1 MASSKMSVSE
11 ANSRASNEKRF
22 LFQSIL
28 GQGSFGTVMKAKDKV
43 TGDLVAIKI
52 VKTHSSLLDRIL
64 KRRSKELAEAH
75 QEVDMLLKLSHK
87 NVLHMES
94 YYEFRVKLKEVGLC
108 IVTEYCSNGNLQQYL
123 SSNDSKPGRDDCMN
137 WYLQLTSGLA
147 YIHSKGIVH
156 RDLKPPNILITS
168 SNDLKIADVGLAK
181 AVWDLKTESNE
192 APSDTS
198 FLHYMSSITGTPCY
212 MAPEVWEEHYNTS
225 SDVFS
230 LALIFI
236 MIREAPS
243 PLLPVGK
250 WNERTDSIG
259 LLLYRYPDSRL
270 EEPVSLFS
278 PSFSVSD
285 QKEKLLF
292 NKMLQYDYHKRPTLQ
307 EIMTEIEDMRR
318 PRPQELETTSDEDNG
333 DNSSWCVII

>member
-1 MASSKMSVSE
+1 MSVSE
-11 ANSRASNEKRF
+11 ANSRASKEKRF
-22 LFQSIL
+22 LFQSVL
-28 GQGSFGTVMKAKDKV
+28 GQGSFGTVMKAKDTV

-75 QEVDMLLKLSHK
+75 QEVDILLKLSHE
-87 NVLHMES
+87 NVLRMES
-94 YYEFRVKLKEVGLC
+94 YYEFSVKFKEVGLC
-108 IVTEYCSNGNLQQYL
+108 IVTEYCANGNLQLYL
-123 SSNDSKPGRDDCMN
+123 SSSDPKPGRGDCMK
-137 WYLQLTSGLA
+137 WYSQLTAGLA

-192 APSDTS
+192 VPSDTS

-225 SDVFS
+225 SDIFS
-230 LALIFI
+230 LGLIFV
-236 MIREAPS
+236 MIREAPN
-243 PLLPVGK
+243 PLLPIGK
-250 WNERTDSIG
+250 WSERTDSIG
-259 LLLYRYPDSRL
+259 LLLYWYPDCRL
-270 EEPVSLFS
+270 KEPISLFS
-278 PSFSVSD
+278 PSLSVSTR
-285 QKEKLLF
+285 EEILLF

-307 EIMTEIEDMRR
+307 EIIITIENMRK
-318 PRPQELETTSDEDNG
+318 PQEVESTSGEDQH
-333 DNSSWCVII
+333 DNSSWCIII

>member
-1 MASSKMSVSE
+1 MSVSE

-22 LFQSIL
+22 VFQSIL

-52 VKTHSSLLDRIL
+52 VKAHSSLLDRIL
-64 KRRSKELAEAH
+64 KRRSKELTEAH
-75 QEVDMLLKLSHK
+75 QEVDILLKLSHK

-94 YYEFRVKLKEVGLC
+94 YYEFSVKFKEVGLC
-108 IVTEYCSNGNLQQYL
+108 IVTEYCSNGNLQQFL
-123 SSNDSKPGRDDCMN
+123 SSSDHSKPERDDCLN
-137 WYLQLTSGLA
+137 WYSQLTSGLA

-192 APSDTS
+192 APSNTS

-250 WNERTDSIG
+250 WSEQTDSVG
-259 LLLYRYPDSRL
+259 LLLYWYPDSRL
-270 EEPVSLFS
+270 KEPVSLFS
-278 PSFSVSD
+278 PYLSVSS
-285 QKEKLLF
+285 QQEELLF

-307 EIMTEIEDMRR
+307 EIMTDIDDMRKPQ
-318 PRPQELETTSDEDNG
+318 PRELKTTPGEDDG